1 MSAYTS
7 GRLGSYVHVTDD
19 NGKTHVFG
27 PSGEVPEW
35 AARKITNGRAWA
47 TPPTFPAET
56 VTDPGG
62 DGSGQDADAGTGEPT
77 RPPTSGKGSGIDA
90 WRDYATARGVV
101 VDDDADRAAI
111 IAAVD
116 AADAEAPTT
125 GTEGGGGE
133 E

>member
-27 PSGEVPEW
+27 PSTEVPEW
-35 AARKITNGRAWA
+35 AARKITNTRAWA
-47 TPPTFPAET
+47 KPPTFPAET

-62 DGSGQDADAGTGEPT
+62 DGSGQDAGAGTGDTP
-77 RPPTSGKGSGIDA
+77 RPPTSGKGSGVDA
-90 WRDYATARGVV
+90 WRDYATSRGIA

-116 AADAEAPTT
+116 AADAEEPVT
-125 GTEGGGGE
+125 GAEGGGE